1 MYRSREQ
8 CGLTLWGVRCADC
21 CGVWGVGRESGHG
34 GQVSRKREQREWQR
48 QLACSRCFM
57 GDTLVSPR
65 SPTVP
70 RRRPTSKG
78 GPRSLTHGAPD
89 THTEPS
95 RWPRPRVRPTA
106 QAFTRQSE
114 AHGVPRARHLGPRV
128 EGDSRAQGRPIRR
141 APCAAAAG
149 RGIDREAE
157 PKAARRGMAA
167 RQRIRLPIAT
177 PSVRMPTPSAAARTH

>member
-1 MYRSREQ
+1 MLY
-8 CGLTLWGVRCADC
+8 
-21 CGVWGVGRESGHG
+21 GRYFS
-34 GQVSRKREQREWQR
+34 
-48 QLACSRCFM
+48 
-57 GDTLVSPR
+57 VSPR

-95 RWPRPRVRPTA
+95 RWPRPLVRPAA

-114 AHGVPRARHLGPRV
+114 AHGVRRARHLDPRV

-177 PSVRMPTPSAAARTH
+177 PSVRMPTPSAAATLSFIVSSRSLSGSLHWRCASTPDRALFICRR